1 MGAKVTIS
9 SVAKVTGRSI
19 STVSAALNGASGVA
33 ESTRA
38 EILQAAQ
45 RLGYAADPN
54 AQQLRRRHSGMMG
67 VVLTAGQAFQVR
79 LLDAVYAAATDLNVD
94 VLVAATTANH
104 DQEAGVR
111 ALLAR
116 HCEGLVLIDPDDD
129 ETGRQGRIGKRVAT
143 VVLSND
149 AVAAGVDSVISR
161 DDVGISASVDHLV
174 LQGVRR
180 ITYIDG
186 AGSSA
191 CVRRTRA
198 YRQAM
203 KDHGLEQY
211 IQVVTGGTSEAE
223 GARAAQQLLASGDL
237 PQALMC
243 FNDHCAIGAL
253 MALVRAG
260 KRVPQD
266 ILVMGYDGIDLA
278 GVSALELSTIDQN
291 ATLMSRVALKL
302 VHARSLQ
309 RRGESVSLSE
319 ALEEFGDN
327 IHITMKA
334 DQSVCVEVKPL
345 MIVRSSTNF
354 M

>member
-9 SVAKVTGRSI
+9 SVAKATGRSI

-79 LLDAVYAAATDLNVD
+79 LLDAVYAAAKDLNVD

-129 ETGRQGRIGKRVAT
+129 SERQGRIGKRVAT
-143 VVLSND
+143 VVLSTD
-149 AVAAGVDSVISR
+149 AAASGVDSVISR

-203 KDHGLEQY
+203 KDHGLDQH

-223 GARAAQQLLASGDL
+223 GARAAQQLLDGGDL

-302 VHARSLQ
+302 THARSLQ
-309 RRGESVSLSE
+309 RRGEPVSLSE

-334 DQSVCVEVKPL
+334 DQSVCVEVKPR
-345 MIVRSSTNF
+345 MIVRSSTKF

>member
-9 SVAKVTGRSI
+9 SVAKATGRSI

-79 LLDAVYAAATDLNVD
+79 LLDAVYAAAKDLNVD

-129 ETGRQGRIGKRVAT
+129 ETGRQGQIGKRVAT
-143 VVLSND
+143 VILSND
-149 AVAAGVDSVISR
+149 AAAGGVDSVISR
-161 DDVGISASVDHLV
+161 DDVGISASVDHLA

-203 KDHGLEQY
+203 KDHGLGQH
-211 IQVVTGGTSEAE
+211 IQVVAGGTSEAE
-223 GARAAQQLLASGDL
+223 GARAAQQLLDGGDL

-302 VHARSLQ
+302 AHARSLQ
-309 RRGESVSLSE
+309 RRGEPVSLSE
-319 ALEEFGDN
+319 TLEEFGDN

-334 DQSVCVEVKPL
+334 DQSVCVEVKPR
-345 MIVRSSTNF
+345 MIMRSSTKF

>member
-9 SVAKVTGRSI
+9 SVAKATGRSI

-45 RLGYAADPN
+45 RLGYSADPN

-104 DQEAGVR
+104 DQDAGVG

-129 ETGRQGRIGKRVAT
+129 DSERQGRIGKRVAT
-143 VVLSND
+143 VVLSAD
-149 AVAAGVDSVISR
+149 AAASGVDSVFSR

-174 LQGVRR
+174 LQGVSR

-186 AGSSA
+186 ADSNA

-203 KDHGLEQY
+203 KDHGLERY
-211 IQVVTGGTSEAE
+211 IQVVSGGTSEAD
-223 GARAAQQLLASGDL
+223 GARAAQQLLDGGDL

-253 MALVRAG
+253 MELVRAG

-278 GVSALELSTIDQN
+278 GVSALDLSTVDQD
-291 ATLMSRVALKL
+291 ALLMSRAALKL
-302 VHARSLQ
+302 AHVRSLQ
-309 RRGESVSLSE
+309 RRGESVSVSE

-327 IHITMKA
+327 IHVTMKA
-334 DQSVCVEVKPL
+334 DKSVCVEVKPR
-345 MIVRSSTNF
+345 MIVRSSTKF
-354 M
+354 I

>member
-9 SVAKVTGRSI
+9 SVAKATGRSI

-79 LLDAVYAAATDLNVD
+79 LLDAVYAAAKDLNVD

-129 ETGRQGRIGKRVAT
+129 ETGRQGQIGKRVAT

-149 AVAAGVDSVISR
+149 AAAPGVDSVLSR

-203 KDHGLEQY
+203 KDHGLGQH
-211 IQVVTGGTSEAE
+211 IHS
-223 GARAAQQLLASGDL
+223 R
-237 PQALMC
+237 
-243 FNDHCAIGAL
+243 
-253 MALVRAG
+253 
-260 KRVPQD
+260 
-266 ILVMGYDGIDLA
+266 GYL
-278 GVSALELSTIDQN
+278 
-291 ATLMSRVALKL
+291 
-302 VHARSLQ
+302 RS
-309 RRGESVSLSE
+309 
-319 ALEEFGDN
+319 
-327 IHITMKA
+327 
-334 DQSVCVEVKPL
+334 
-345 MIVRSSTNF
+345 
-354 M
+354 

>member
-9 SVAKVTGRSI
+9 SVAKATGRSI

-79 LLDAVYAAATDLNVD
+79 LLDAVYAAAKDLNVD

-104 DQEAGVR
+104 DQEAGVG

-116 HCEGLVLIDPDDD
+116 HCEGLVLIDPDD
-129 ETGRQGRIGKRVAT
+129 ETGRQGQIGKRVAT

-149 AVAAGVDSVISR
+149 AAAAGVDSVISR

-203 KDHGLEQY
+203 KDHGLSQH
-211 IQVVTGGTSEAE
+211 IQVVAGGTSEAE
-223 GARAAQQLLASGDL
+223 GARAAQQLLDGGDL

-302 VHARSLQ
+302 AHARSLQ

-319 ALEEFGDN
+319 TLEEFGDN

-334 DQSVCVEVKPL
+334 DQSVCVEVKPR
-345 MIVRSSTNF
+345 MIMRSSTKF

>member
-9 SVAKVTGRSI
+9 SVAKATGRSI

-79 LLDAVYAAATDLNVD
+79 LLDAVYAAAKDLNVD

-116 HCEGLVLIDPDDD
+116 HCEGLVLIDPDD
-129 ETGRQGRIGKRVAT
+129 ETGRQGQIGKRVAT

-149 AVAAGVDSVISR
+149 AAAAGVDSVLSR

-203 KDHGLEQY
+203 KDHGLGQH
-211 IQVVTGGTSEAE
+211 IQVVAGGTSEAE
-223 GARAAQQLLASGDL
+223 GARAAQQLLDGGDL

-302 VHARSLQ
+302 AHARSLQ

-319 ALEEFGDN
+319 TLEEFGDN

-334 DQSVCVEVKPL
+334 DQSVCVEVKPR
-345 MIVRSSTNF
+345 MIVRSSTKF

>member
-9 SVAKVTGRSI
+9 SVAKATGRSI

-33 ESTRA
+33 DSTRA

-45 RLGYAADPN
+45 RLGYSADPN

-104 DQEAGVR
+104 DQDAGVG

-129 ETGRQGRIGKRVAT
+129 DSERQGRIGKRVAT
-143 VVLSND
+143 VVLSAD
-149 AVAAGVDSVISR
+149 AAVSGVDSVFSR

-174 LQGVRR
+174 LQGVSR

-186 AGSSA
+186 ADSNA
-191 CVRRTRA
+191 CARRTRA

-203 KDHGLEQY
+203 KDHSLERY
-211 IQVVTGGTSEAE
+211 IQVVSGGTSEAD
-223 GARAAQQLLASGDL
+223 GARAAQQLLDSGDL
-237 PQALMC
+237 PHALMC

-253 MALVRAG
+253 MELVRAG

-278 GVSALELSTIDQN
+278 GVSALDLSTVDQD
-291 ATLMSRVALKL
+291 ALLMSRAALKL
-302 VHARSLQ
+302 AHVRSLQ
-309 RRGESVSLSE
+309 RRGESVSVSE

-327 IHITMKA
+327 IHVTMKA
-334 DQSVCVEVKPL
+334 DKSVCVEVKPR
-345 MIVRSSTNF
+345 MIVRSSTKF
-354 M
+354 L

>member
-9 SVAKVTGRSI
+9 SVAKATGRSI

-45 RLGYAADPN
+45 RLGYSADPN

-79 LLDAVYAAATDLNVD
+79 LVD

-104 DQEAGVR
+104 DQDAGVG

-129 ETGRQGRIGKRVAT
+129 DTERQGRIGKRVAT
-143 VVLSND
+143 VVLSAD
-149 AVAAGVDSVISR
+149 AAVSGVDSVISR

-174 LQGVRR
+174 LQGVSR

-186 AGSSA
+186 ASSNA
-191 CVRRTRA
+191 CARRTRA

-203 KDHGLEQY
+203 KDHGLERY
-211 IQVVTGGTSEAE
+211 IQVVSGGTSEAD
-223 GARAAQQLLASGDL
+223 GARAAQQLLDSGDL
-237 PQALMC
+237 PHALMC

-253 MALVRAG
+253 MELVRAG

-278 GVSALELSTIDQN
+278 GVSALDLSTVDQD
-291 ATLMSRVALKL
+291 ALLMSRAALKL
-302 VHARSLQ
+302 AHVRSLQ
-309 RRGESVSLSE
+309 RRGESVSVSE
-319 ALEEFGDN
+319 ALEEFGNN

-334 DQSVCVEVKPL
+334 DKSVCVEVKPR
-345 MIVRSSTNF
+345 MIVRSSTKF
-354 M
+354 I

>member
-1 MGAKVTIS
+1 M
-9 SVAKVTGRSI
+9 
-19 STVSAALNGASGVA
+19 
-33 ESTRA
+33 
-38 EILQAAQ
+38 
-45 RLGYAADPN
+45 
-54 AQQLRRRHSGMMG
+54 
-67 VVLTAGQAFQVR
+67 
-79 LLDAVYAAATDLNVD
+79 
-94 VLVAATTANH
+94 
-104 DQEAGVR
+104 R

-129 ETGRQGRIGKRVAT
+129 ETGRQGQIGKRVAT

-149 AVAAGVDSVISR
+149 AAAAGVDSVISR

-174 LQGVRR
+174 LQEVRR

-203 KDHGLEQY
+203 KDHGLSQH
-211 IQVVTGGTSEAE
+211 IQVVAGGTSEAE
-223 GARAAQQLLASGDL
+223 GARAAQQLLDGGDL

-302 VHARSLQ
+302 AHARSLQ
-309 RRGESVSLSE
+309 RRGEPVSLSE
-319 ALEEFGDN
+319 TLEEFGDN

-334 DQSVCVEVKPL
+334 DQSVCVEVKPR
-345 MIVRSSTNF
+345 MIMRSSTKF

>member
-9 SVAKVTGRSI
+9 SVAKATGRSI

-45 RLGYAADPN
+45 RLGYSADPN

-79 LLDAVYAAATDLNVD
+79 LLDAVYAAAKDLNVD
-94 VLVAATTANH
+94 VLVAATTTNH
-104 DQEAGVR
+104 DQDAGVR

-129 ETGRQGRIGKRVAT
+129 DSERQGRIGKRVAT

-149 AVAAGVDSVISR
+149 AAAPGVDSVISR

-203 KDHGLEQY
+203 KDHGLSQH
-211 IQVVTGGTSEAE
+211 IQVVAGGTSEAE
-223 GARAAQQLLASGDL
+223 GARAAQQLLDGGDL

-302 VHARSLQ
+302 AHARSLQ

-319 ALEEFGDN
+319 TLEEFGDN

-334 DQSVCVEVKPL
+334 DQSVCVEVKPR
-345 MIVRSSTNF
+345 MIMRSSTKF